1 MEELLLNERKVRLAK
16 LLSFY
21 ARLLTENQR
30 EIATLFTDEDYS
42 LTELAEQFHIT
53 RQGVYDAVSKAEKT
67 MLQFE
72 EKLNLIRH
80 YEKLRDSLG
89 ECIRELESIAVRH
102 PDGDIDH
109 VLRII
114 RSMIE
119 MEDSEDGI

>member
-21 ARLLTENQR
+21 AKLLTENQR

-42 LTELAEQFHIT
+42 LAELAEQFHIT

-72 EKLNLIRH
+72 EKLNLISH
-80 YEKLRDSLG
+80 YETLRGILG
-89 ECIRELESIAVRH
+89 ACITELESIAH
-102 PDGDIDH
+102 ANPDFRVGH
-109 VLRII
+109 VLDNL
-114 RSMIE
+114 RSLIE

>member
-72 EKLNLIRH
+72 EKLNLISH

-89 ECIRELESIAVRH
+89 ECTRELESIAARY
-102 PDGDIDH
+102 PDIKIDH
-109 VLRII
+109 VLRMI